1 MRDERGVTLGPIVGI
16 IVFVLAV
23 IGLFA
28 LCNESEGDIDTLG
41 RVELVSHEYEEDR
54 CWDYGDCG
62 GYDER
67 NGGYGDGRGGD
78 GRFGGGRS
86 GDYDGGPGDDCR
98 NACGNTIIV
107 PTPGEGGGGRG

>member
-1 MRDERGVTLGPIVGI
+1 MSVIGWIVA
-16 IVFVLAV
+16 IVFVLGLAV
-23 IGLFA
+23 AGCIA
-28 LCNESEGDIDTLG
+28 VANDEDSLG
-41 RVELVSHEYEEDR
+41 RMQLVSHDYDGG
-54 CWDYGDCG
+54 CWEGECG

-98 NACGNTIIV
+98 NFCDNIIYV
-107 PTPGEGGGGRG
+107 PGTGGGEEQPR

>member
-1 MRDERGVTLGPIVGI
+1 MRKIMVAATLLFLSVPAPA
-16 IVFVLAV
+16 LAV
-23 IGLFA
+23 QGGRTT
-28 LCNESEGDIDTLG
+28 NHDSGGYGEGDCDW
-41 RVELVSHEYEEDR
+41 S
-54 CWDYGDCG
+54 GDCG

-107 PTPGEGGGGRG
+107 PTPGDRGGEQR